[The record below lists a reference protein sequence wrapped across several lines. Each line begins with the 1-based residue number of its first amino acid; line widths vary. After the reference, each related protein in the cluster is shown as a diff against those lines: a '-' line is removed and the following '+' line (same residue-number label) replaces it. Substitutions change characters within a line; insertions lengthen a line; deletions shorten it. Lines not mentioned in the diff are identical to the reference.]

1 MSGNSTGVCDRD
13 SPRDDFLD
21 GLLIHFRGGLRE
33 SRHPNGARD
42 HLPEERAFTLVF
54 HLFLPLR
61 CRNVGCYLEIGERI
75 EIDGE
80 FCVCRFHFKS
90 AFLTNLSRIRLIQ
103 DEMS

>member
-1 MSGNSTGVCDRD
+1 MSGNAAGVCDRD
-13 SPRDDFLD
+13 SPRNDFLD
-21 GLLIHFRGGLRE
+21 GLLIHFHGGLRE
-33 SRHPNGARD
+33 SRHPDGEPD
-42 HLPEERAFTLVF
+42 HLPEGRAFILVF

-61 CRNVGCYLEIGERI
+61 GRNVGRYLEIGEPI
-75 EIDGE
+75 KVDGE